1 MKQGVGNKEREVES
15 KDQEAR
21 NGDAHRFY
29 SRFLL
34 PASCFRRFAVSL
46 SFLTI
51 LRLPVSGEIT
61 PADFGGS
68 YACFPIVGFLVGLN
82 SWLMVL
88 MLHSVMPPL
97 LLAAWTCVLTTLIT
111 RGFHLDGLA
120 DLADGLGGGYTPER
134 RLEIMK
140 DSATGAFGTLALVLA
155 LLVKTSAI
163 FSLIAAKNW
172 LVLATVPALSRFAIV
187 VCAYKSSCAR
197 PGGLA
202 KAGVEYITGGSVI
215 AAALFAAVFALPAGL
230 RQAPI
235 LLPAAAACGL
245 LVRTLAN
252 RSLGGVTGDV
262 LGSANEIAEIVLFTL
277 AACLWR

>member
-1 MKQGVGNKEREVES
+1 MGSTGQES
-15 KDQEAR
+15 DNR
-21 NGDAHRFY
+21 DAHRFY
-29 SRFLL
+29 SRFPLL
-34 PASCFRRFAVSL
+34 ASRFRSFASCFRKFAVSL

-68 YACFPIVGFLVGLN
+68 YACFPIVGFLVGLMAY
-82 SWLMVL
+82 SSVL
-88 MLHSVMPPL
+88 MLHSVMPRL
-97 LLAAWTCVLTTLIT
+97 LLAAWTCVLTTLVT

-140 DSATGAFGTLALVLA
+140 DSATGAFGTLALVLD

-163 FSLIAAKNW
+163 FSLIATKNW
-172 LVLATVPALSRFAIV
+172 LILATVPALSRFAIV

-215 AAALFAAVFALPAGL
+215 AAALFAALFALTAGL
-230 RQAPI
+230 RQTPI
-235 LLPAAAACGL
+235 LLLAAVACGL
-245 LVRTLAN
+245 FVRNLAN

-262 LGSANEIAEIVLFTL
+262 LGSANEITEIVLFTL